1 MRLGNYYTIRSW
13 VKSLYLM
20 LTKWCFVKLVFVS
33 TSRSPF
39 ATTVIR
45 SIRLRMREMDWLG
58 SAALNVPSG
67 IILAVRSWEMMGLIS
82 RCRQL
87 HNLRLMVM
95 TVIWTIGVWSVA
107 RAQSIRSCIRSRRV
121 IVKLVVVRLLVMV
134 ERKLLHRNS
143 WCKIRQVRREA
154 LWMDHPCLCV
164 KRRSRNQWRWMATK
178 SEATRMHLHTL

>member
-1 MRLGNYYTIRSW
+1 MHLGNYTIRSW

-33 TSRSPF
+33 TNRSPF
-39 ATTVIR
+39 ATTVTK

-87 HNLRLMVM
+87 HNLRLMVT
-95 TVIWTIGVWSVA
+95 TVILTIGVWSVA
-107 RAQSIRSCIRSRRV
+107 RAQSIRSCIRSKRV
-121 IVKLVVVRLLVMV
+121 VKLVVRLLVMV

-143 WCKIRQVRREA
+143 SWCKIRQVRREA
-154 LWMDHPCLCV
+154 LWMDHLCLCV
-164 KRRSRNQWRWMATK
+164 KRRGRNQWRWMATK